1 MPGARGRQ
9 VVALSLAM
17 VVVAMVGASYA
28 AVPLYDLFCRVT
40 GYGGTTAVADAAPG
54 IVGER
59 VITVRFNA
67 DTQSALAWR
76 FWPSQRDMT
85 VRVGESALAFF
96 QAENLSDAPL
106 VGTATYNVTPQKV
119 GAYFVK
125 VDCFCFTEQYL
136 RAGETADLPVSFY
149 VDPAIDD
156 DPDMDDITTITL
168 SYMFFDA
175 GEEAAARY
183 TSAQADAGQKVD

>member
-1 MPGARGRQ
+1 MSGARGKR
-9 VVALSLAM
+9 VVALSLAA

-28 AVPLYDLFCRVT
+28 AVPLYNLFCRVT
-40 GYGGTTAVADAAPG
+40 GYGGTTAVADAAPAV
-54 IVGER
+54 VGER

-67 DTQSALAWR
+67 DTQSALPWR
-76 FWPSQRDMT
+76 FRPTQRDMT
-85 VRVGESALAFF
+85 VRVGESALAFYS
-96 QAENLSDAPL
+96 AENLSDAPL

-149 VDPAIDD
+149 VDPAIAD
-156 DPDMDDITTITL
+156 DPDMDDIKTITL

-183 TSAQADAGQKVD
+183 TSAQANAGPKVN

>member
-9 VVALSLAM
+9 VVALSLAV

-40 GYGGTTAVADAAPG
+40 GYGGTTAVGDAAPG

-76 FWPSQRDMT
+76 FRPSQRDMT
-85 VRVGESALAFF
+85 VRVGESALAFYS
-96 QAENLSDAPL
+96 AENLSDEPL

-119 GAYFVK
+119 GTYFVK

-156 DPDMDDITTITL
+156 DPNMDDIKTITL

-183 TSAQADAGQKVD
+183 TSAQANADEKVN

>member
-9 VVALSLAM
+9 
-17 VVVAMVGASYA
+17 VVAMVGASYA

-40 GYGGTTAVADAAPG
+40 GYGGTTAVGDAAPG

-76 FWPSQRDMT
+76 FRPSQRDMT
-85 VRVGESALAFF
+85 VRVGEFALAFYS
-96 QAENLSDAPL
+96 AENLSDEPL

-119 GAYFVK
+119 GTYFVK

-156 DPDMDDITTITL
+156 DPNMDDIKTITL

-183 TSAQADAGQKVD
+183 TSAQANADEKVN

>member
-9 VVALSLAM
+9 VVALSLAV

-40 GYGGTTAVADAAPG
+40 GYGGTTAVGDAAPG

-76 FWPSQRDMT
+76 FRPSQRDMT
-85 VRVGESALAFF
+85 VRVGEFALAFYS
-96 QAENLSDAPL
+96 AENLSDEPL

-119 GAYFVK
+119 GTYFVK

-156 DPDMDDITTITL
+156 DPNMDDIKTITL

-183 TSAQADAGQKVD
+183 TSAQANADEKVN

>member
-9 VVALSLAM
+9 VVALSLAV

-40 GYGGTTAVADAAPG
+40 GYGGTTAVGDAAPG

-76 FWPSQRDMT
+76 FRPSQRDMT
-85 VRVGESALAFF
+85 VRVGEFALAFYS
-96 QAENLSDAPL
+96 AENLSDEPL

-119 GAYFVK
+119 GTYFVK
-125 VDCFCFTEQYL
+125 GDCFCFTEQYL

-156 DPDMDDITTITL
+156 DPNMDDIKTITL

-183 TSAQADAGQKVD
+183 TSAQANADEKVN

>member
-9 VVALSLAM
+9 VVALSLAV

-40 GYGGTTAVADAAPG
+40 GYGGTPAVGDAAPG

-76 FWPSQRDMT
+76 FRPSQRDMT
-85 VRVGESALAFF
+85 VRVGEFALAFYS
-96 QAENLSDAPL
+96 AENLSDEPL

-119 GAYFVK
+119 GTYFVK

-156 DPDMDDITTITL
+156 DPNMDDIKTITL

-183 TSAQADAGQKVD
+183 TSAQANADEKVN